1 MVLARALIMVKAQR
15 GAALIIVLF
24 IVALAS
30 ILAVEMSA
38 NLMVQVQKSTNLQSH
53 QQAKWYGYAA
63 EELAVK
69 ALLAS
74 KKDNPDKTDLKQ
86 VWAQQGDIPYPVDN
100 GTLQGSITDL
110 QACLNLNALRAAP
123 SLNLGG
129 DGTDTGNTSN
139 KTNPAHKAL
148 FALLENIEELPID
161 ESEEAMADSVF
172 DWLDKNSITYRSGAE
187 EDEYLSRDFPYLTA
201 NNYFASVSE
210 LRLIKGFNPLVME
223 KILPYVCV
231 IPGSELLAI
240 NVNTIDPE
248 HGLLLSALIDGL
260 SESGAQSVLASR
272 PEAGYDD
279 LNEFFEQANQQGAK
293 NTKAV
298 EKLFTINSEYFKLQ
312 TQAEFVELRFSMTT
326 LLHAKD
332 GEVTIL
338 ARKFGGVQ

>member
-1 MVLARALIMVKAQR
+1 MNNNKLTIVKSQR

-63 EELAVK
+63 EELAIK

-74 KKDNPDKTDLKQ
+74 KKDNSDKTDLKQ

-123 SLNLGG
+123 SLNVGG
-129 DGTDTGNTSN
+129 SGTSTGNTSN
-139 KTNPAHKAL
+139 RTNPAHKAL
-148 FALLENIEELPID
+148 FALFENIEDFPIE

-172 DWLDKNSITYRSGAE
+172 DWLDENSITYRSGAE

-201 NNYFASVSE
+201 NNYFSSVSE

-223 KILPYVCV
+223 KVLPYVCV

-248 HGLLLSALIDGL
+248 HALLLSALIDGL

-279 LNEFFEQANQQGAK
+279 LNEFFEQVNQQGAK